1 MWDRARRVYTLD
13 HLLKRRRNPYHPQ
26 ESIVIQMA
34 NGVKLLADANG
45 VKLLADANGVKLL
58 AGANGVKLLV
68 HILSMP
74 DYRSY
79 SWYPTIEA
87 FGEDGIGT
95 PYEGCDL

>member
-26 ESIVIQMA
+26 ESIVIQM
-34 NGVKLLADANG
+34 ANG